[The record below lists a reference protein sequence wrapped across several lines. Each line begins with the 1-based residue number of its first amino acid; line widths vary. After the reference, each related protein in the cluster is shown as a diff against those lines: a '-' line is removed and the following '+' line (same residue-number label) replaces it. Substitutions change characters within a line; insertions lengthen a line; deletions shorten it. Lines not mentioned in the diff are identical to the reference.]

1 MTLESTQVLARM
13 VAMNISWEVK
23 AVGRQTYQFIVL
35 IVLKFGTLNLL

>member
-23 AVGRQTYQFIVL
+23 AVGRQPYQLLVL